1 MIEWERLSSWGENS
15 QNENRLDFSV
25 LQQKVRVEIQ
35 QKKTGVEL
43 CYKIYSLLKR
53 ELYCFALAKRKIFQ
67 TVCSRNFN

>member
-35 QKKTGVEL
+35 KKL
-43 CYKIYSLLKR
+43 
-53 ELYCFALAKRKIFQ
+53 ALNYAIKFIRY
-67 TVCSRNFN
+67 

>member
-35 QKKTGVEL
+35 KKKL
-43 CYKIYSLLKR
+43 
-53 ELYCFALAKRKIFQ
+53 ALNYAIKFIRY
-67 TVCSRNFN
+67 